1 MRNIVSLVVLLL
13 FLGSCGLP
21 KFQVEKAVSLDLKKE
36 ESKFYSFSVVI
47 YDLKTKQYF
56 Y

>member
-1 MRNIVSLVVLLL
+1 MRHIVSILVLWLAL
-13 FLGSCGLP
+13 ASCGLP
-21 KFQVEKAVSLDLKKE
+21 KFQVEKAVLLDLKKE
-36 ESKFYSFSVVI
+36 ESNFYSFSVVI